1 MVDEHYIKEVEGAF
15 KGIVQKFREEL
26 NVVRG
31 NRVSVELVE
40 AITVNY
46 FEQILEVRQL
56 GSLSIVPPRE
66 LHVSVWDKNAVGAV
80 AKAIEDAK
88 LGLSISSDGNV
99 IKARLSQLG
108 TERRAELEK
117 LVKKAAE
124 AARIHVRTKRDDA
137 MKHLKTA
144 ESAKEI
150 NEDMLFKMKE
160 KVQKFVD
167 GANDSIEEVLS
178 RKIAELNE

>member
-1 MVDEHYIKEVEGAF
+1 MINEQHIKTLEEEFRNVVE
-15 KGIVQKFREEL
+15 KFRGEL
-26 NVVRG
+26 RHVRG

-40 AITVNY
+40 GITVNY
-46 FEQILEVRQL
+46 FEQLLEVKQL

-66 LHVSVWDKNAVGAV
+66 IHVSVWDKNAVGAV

-88 LGLSISSDGNV
+88 LGLSVSADGNI

-108 TERRAELEK
+108 EERRAELEK
-117 LVKKAAE
+117 LVRKTAE
-124 AARIHVRTKRDDA
+124 AARIHVRTKRDEA
-137 MKHLKTA
+137 MKYLKAA

-160 KVQKFVD
+160 KVQKLVD
-167 GANDSIEEVLS
+167 GANGSIEEALE
-178 RKIAELNE
+178 RKLKELGE